1 MHMLGWEGFG
11 YAFWWIFPI
20 IMIVSCLFMMRG
32 WIGCMGAR
40 SRSGSS
46 DSAVE
51 ILNKRYALGEIDKKE
66 YDEKKRTISQINE
79 QSLSGGDSYLK
90 KN

>member
-1 MHMLGWEGFG
+1 
-11 YAFWWIFPI
+11 
-20 IMIVSCLFMMRG
+20 
-32 WIGCMGAR
+32 MGAR

>member
-20 IMIVSCLFMMRG
+20 IMIVLCLFMMRG
-32 WIGCMGAR
+32 CMGCMAGR

-79 QSLSGGDSYLK
+79 
-90 KN
+90 